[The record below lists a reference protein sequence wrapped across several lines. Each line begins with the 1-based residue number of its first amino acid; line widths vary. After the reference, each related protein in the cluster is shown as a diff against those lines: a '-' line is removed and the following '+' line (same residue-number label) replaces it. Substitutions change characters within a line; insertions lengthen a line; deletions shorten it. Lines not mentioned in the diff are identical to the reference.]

1 MASVRAQSAP
11 PGPKANPDYAIVP
24 FDLPKRC
31 AGCGCTSEQKPWGAH
46 MVVLS
51 PDQKT
56 VLQQKPHSSACQ
68 ECKEAAYAAQV
79 PSRTRWEDLQP
90 SLSDPKKL
98 STLQNWC
105 ALRSGSKAHRFIPQ
119 GAKEVRQIGHRWE
132 ESYDVLTMTEFQRR
146 FPGTKPSSIPGV
158 RVDTVQN
165 SRGEPEE
172 VILTRGAE
180 PPRLVVYHQVDAQLE
195 DNYLLPSSHLRKEQG
210 SEFWEKLQTKA
221 CHAQPQRAPTMEELC
236 HMVRKAGGQ
245 VSRPQTTCSQPR
257 GAEAAS
263 SSPAETRAPANAT
276 SPADPRAPS
285 SSACITTPESWGSWA
300 SPAPMRAGPNTV
312 LSDCSGEGVF
322 ELLLEDNDCMEEDTP
337 TPPADVLSAPAAKG
351 EGVPPENRQDPA
363 VVPSAAHDDVS
374 GGRRRLRVS
383 TSNPDAPAQ
392 PRRSHEPAQGRLRR
406 CAGRSTAPGGCN
418 P

>member
-68 ECKEAAYAAQV
+68 ECKEAAYAAQL

-98 STLQNWC
+98 SSLQNWC

-146 FPGTKPSSIPGV
+146 FPGT
-158 RVDTVQN
+158 
-165 SRGEPEE
+165 
-172 VILTRGAE
+172 
-180 PPRLVVYHQVDAQLE
+180 H
-195 DNYLLPSSHLRKEQG
+195 
-210 SEFWEKLQTKA
+210 
-221 CHAQPQRAPTMEELC
+221 
-236 HMVRKAGGQ
+236 
-245 VSRPQTTCSQPR
+245 PR
-257 GAEAAS
+257 GACRHGPEQ
-263 SSPAETRAPANAT
+263 PWRARGG
-276 SPADPRAPS
+276 DPY
-285 SSACITTPESWGSWA
+285 
-300 SPAPMRAGPNTV
+300 
-312 LSDCSGEGVF
+312 
-322 ELLLEDNDCMEEDTP
+322 
-337 TPPADVLSAPAAKG
+337 
-351 EGVPPENRQDPA
+351 Q
-363 VVPSAAHDDVS
+363 
-374 GGRRRLRVS
+374 GG
-383 TSNPDAPAQ
+383 
-392 PRRSHEPAQGRLRR
+392 
-406 CAGRSTAPGGCN
+406 
-418 P
+418 

>member
-119 GAKEVRQIGHRWE
+119 GAKEVRQIGHRRE

-210 SEFWEKLQTKA
+210 SEFWESSKPKLATRNHKGLPPWRSCATWYERQEARFPGRKR
-221 CHAQPQRAPTMEELC
+221 HAHSPEEQKL
-236 HMVRKAGGQ
+236 RQAAQQK
-245 VSRPQTTCSQPR
+245 R
-257 GAEAAS
+257 GL
-263 SSPAETRAPANAT
+263 PL
-276 SPADPRAPS
+276 
-285 SSACITTPESWGSWA
+285 
-300 SPAPMRAGPNTV
+300 M
-312 LSDCSGEGVF
+312 
-322 ELLLEDNDCMEEDTP
+322 
-337 TPPADVLSAPAAKG
+337 PPAQQTHGLRPAAH
-351 EGVPPENRQDPA
+351 A
-363 VVPSAAHDDVS
+363 
-374 GGRRRLRVS
+374 
-383 TSNPDAPAQ
+383 
-392 PRRSHEPAQGRLRR
+392 
-406 CAGRSTAPGGCN
+406 
-418 P
+418 